1 MTDIWEELRQIKKDL
16 DAIDIQ
22 LAMNNEAIESIEI
35 ELRFLQT
42 ELDFQDCV
50 AFHE

>member
-16 DAIDIQ
+16 DAIDMQ
-22 LAMNNEAIESIEI
+22 LAMNNEAIESIEM

-42 ELDFQDCV
+42 ELDFQDEG
-50 AFHE
+50 H

>member
-42 ELDFQDCV
+42 ELDFQDEG
-50 AFHE
+50 H